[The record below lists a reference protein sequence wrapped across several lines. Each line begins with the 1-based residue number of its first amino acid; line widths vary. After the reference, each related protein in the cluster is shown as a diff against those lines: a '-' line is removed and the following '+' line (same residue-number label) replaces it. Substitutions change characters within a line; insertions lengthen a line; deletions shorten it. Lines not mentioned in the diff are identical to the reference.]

1 MPEYGLRLLDMVTAY
16 ISMHATQSKMAKIA
30 AYYMNADFETSIY
43 ALQSNILMNS
53 ETTVLKSR
61 ISRKFKQTSNTGK
74 TYYQDLVECRDD
86 VCRILD
92 FAVSSKAGVVHWY
105 YVAEDY
111 MVVSFLNPN
120 VILAFN
126 LDVEYYAKES
136 ARTQCHDFEIY
147 VLVDVDNDMQD
158 KNSFRK
164 KIHARFV
171 DFISQFFDYTL
182 DAYTIP
188 GPSMPS
194 PRTRQRYT

>member
-1 MPEYGLRLLDMVTAY
+1 
-16 ISMHATQSKMAKIA
+16 MHATQSKMAKIA
-30 AYYMNADFETSIY
+30 AYYIDADFESSIY
-43 ALQSNILMNS
+43 ALQSKILVNS
-53 ETTVLKSR
+53 DTSVLKSR
-61 ISRKFKQTSNTGK
+61 ISRNFKHTSNTGK
-74 TYYQDLVECRDD
+74 TYCQDLVECRDH

-92 FAVSSKAGVVHWY
+92 FAVSSEAGVILWY

-111 MVVSFLNPN
+111 MVVSFSNPK

-136 ARTQCHDFEIY
+136 ARTHCHDFEIY

-164 KIHARFV
+164 RIYARFV
-171 DFISQFFDYTL
+171 DFISQFFDCTL

-194 PRTRQRYT
+194 PRIRQRYT

>member
-1 MPEYGLRLLDMVTAY
+1 MPEYGLRLLDMIAVY

-43 ALQSNILMNS
+43 ALQSKILMNS

-92 FAVSSKAGVVHWY
+92 FAVSSKAGVIHWY

-188 GPSMPS
+188 GPTMPS